1 MRALDLKL
9 LRDLLRMRLQVAA
22 IALLITCGVSV
33 AVMAF
38 SAQAGLK
45 RAQSQYYAQ
54 TGFADV
60 FAGAKRAPL
69 AVAVSLGRIPGV
81 VAVDARAT
89 KGGLMSLPGMLRPAT
104 ATLIGLPD
112 DPRQALNRLVLMQ
125 GRLPDANRT
134 DEAVALKSFL
144 DAAHVALGDRL
155 TMVID
160 GRQMSF
166 RITGSVLSPEYVY
179 VPGPASSMPDDAH
192 RGVFWAPRLTVEK
205 AAGLGGSF
213 SAVSLKLAAGSDPAP
228 VLAAVD
234 RALSPYGGFPAV
246 ARADQ
251 ISHKFQQ
258 ERIDRFGILAW
269 VIPPIFLVVA
279 ASLVAM
285 VLGRLVETEREQIG
299 LLKAFGYGDFAAA
312 AVYLKLAAL
321 IGLIGA
327 AGGGVLGAWM
337 ARAVTQVLAQYMRF
351 PSLHMRFSWTAFA
364 AAALISAAAAA
375 AGSLMA
381 VRRAVRLSPAVAMRP
396 PAPAVFRQG
405 LVERLAIWR
414 RLDQPTRMIVRNLE
428 RFPARAL
435 LTCVGLA
442 VSLSLVVG
450 SQFVFGSFDEILDQ
464 AYFRA
469 RHWTDFVG
477 FAENRDVS
485 AVASVGRMPGVI
497 AAEPARFAAIRA
509 RANGREQRGFITG
522 LDPAAWSTRPLDAA
536 DQVVPLKGRGV
547 VLSSTLARRLDVQ
560 PGESVEIEIV
570 EGRRPRVLLPITG
583 EAQDYAGLSV
593 YMDRHELNALMGD
606 GDVASTALLLVA
618 PDQRA
623 QFYRA
628 IERAPQIV
636 AAESR
641 ADTVIGFRTTMMQIM
656 SVEMSF
662 FAAFAATIAFGV
674 AFNVSRIAL
683 SDRARDLA
691 TLRVLGFEP
700 FECAYILLG
709 ELGLL
714 ALLAIPL
721 GVLGGI
727 GLADALV
734 ASFAS
739 QELQLPMI
747 ITARSYGLSISTFLA
762 AVALAAAM
770 VGGRIWSLDL
780 VAVLKTR
787 E

>member
-1 MRALDLKL
+1 VRALDLKL

-125 GRLPDANRT
+125 GRLPDAKRT

-205 AAGLGGSF
+205 AAGLGGAF

-251 ISHKFQQ
+251 ISHK
-258 ERIDRFGILAW
+258 
-269 VIPPIFLVVA
+269 VVA

-560 PGESVEIEIV
+560 PGQSVEIEIV